1 MHRGADCD
9 PPQNPRE
16 PGAASPT
23 LLPPAHSMMKPGCQ
37 YLSGRILCT
46 CLVSKA
52 FVAATKGQVPE
63 LYSSDIQRG
72 LHSQVLPDYNK
83 QRSLFKKD
91 EGATIPPHGCTPELK
106 TGKAGKT
113 AHLPISP

>member
-63 LYSSDIQRG
+63 LHSSDIQRG
-72 LHSQVLPDYNK
+72 LHSQVLPDYSK
-83 QRSLFKKD
+83 QRSLF
-91 EGATIPPHGCTPELK
+91 
-106 TGKAGKT
+106 
-113 AHLPISP
+113 